1 VVSQALGT
9 QKGDV
14 MMTRTK
20 RLGVLGGLFALL
32 LATACGS
39 SSQTPR
45 ELRDARAAY
54 NRAQSGPAQQLKPA
68 ELHEAQV
75 ALQRAERAYEDDAE
89 SAETRDIA
97 YVAERK
103 AQLAEIEA
111 ATLAVQ
117 REAARQASAQADAA
131 RSAQSQLHQTHAQL
145 EQERQARMAAEARAK
160 DAFSRLAGVK
170 EDARGTIITLPGA
183 VLFATGKSELKPA
196 AQTRLDDVA
205 EALSGQPLERK
216 MVIEGHTDSTG
227 SAERNQVLSQER
239 ADAVRTYLISKGVAA
254 ESLAA
259 EGKGPS
265 TPIADNSTT
274 EGRATNRR
282 VEIVVQPLAEPQ

>member
-1 VVSQALGT
+1 MSKSVGIH
-9 QKGDV
+9 KGDV
-14 MMTRTK
+14 MTTRMK
-20 RLGVLGGLFALL
+20 QLGVFGGVGAMLL
-32 LATACGS
+32 VLACS
-39 SSQTPR
+39 SSTQAPR

-54 NRAQSGPAQQLKPA
+54 NRAQAGPAQQLKPA
-68 ELHEAQV
+68 ELHDAQQ
-75 ALQRAERAYEDDAE
+75 ALKRAERAYDDDAE

-117 REAARQASAQADAA
+117 REAARQAAAQAEAA
-131 RSAQSQLHQTHAQL
+131 RSAQSQLHKTNAQL

-196 AQTRLDDVA
+196 ARSRLDEVA
-205 EALSGQPLERK
+205 HALSGQPMERK

-227 SAERNQVLSQER
+227 TPERNQQLSQER
-239 ADAVRTYLISKGVAA
+239 ADAVRSYLVSKGVSS
-254 ESLAA
+254 ENLTA
-259 EGKGPS
+259 EGMGQEN
-265 TPIADNSTT
+265 PIADNATPD
-274 EGRATNRR
+274 GRATNRR
-282 VEIVVQPLAEPQ
+282 VEIVVQPLAPTE